1 MEIVLQWLD
10 EIDDLV
16 FAGFAFWLRL
26 RRLCLA
32 IALAAAV
39 SMLAWPGRLESI
51 VPIALLGLAAVT
63 LLAWM
68 AVAAISLGADRS
80 AQSVT
85 DRA

>member
-16 FAGFAFWLRL
+16 FAGFAFWFRL

-32 IALAAAV
+32 VALAAAV
-39 SMLAWPGRLESI
+39 SILVWPGRLESA
-51 VPIALLGLAAVT
+51 VPIALLCLSSVT
-63 LLAWM
+63 LLVWV
-68 AVAAISLGADRS
+68 AVATVSRGADRS
-80 AQSVT
+80 AQAVT